1 MKGYNPSYSSAATG
15 TTNTSLSDSP
25 PSGGEVNWVTH
36 SPTMVTAVQN
46 QGQCGSCWS
55 FSASGCISSMRAIAG
70 YPLVDY
76 AEQQLVDCD
85 TTCNGCSGGLM
96 DNAFAY
102 TMSHPLET
110 SADYP
115 YTASVGTCKYEASK
129 GTGSISSYVNVPKN
143 NADALKNAL
152 ASKGPISVAVQASQP
167 A

>member
-1 MKGYNPSYSSAATG
+1 
-15 TTNTSLSDSP
+15 
-25 PSGGEVNWVTH
+25 
-36 SPTMVTAVQN
+36 MVTAVQN

-96 DNAFAY
+96 DNAFEY
-102 TMSHPLET
+102 TKTHPLET

-115 YTASVGTCKYEASK
+115 YEAAVGTCRYEASK
-129 GTGSISSYVNVPKN
+129 GTGAISGYVNVPKGDAN
-143 NADALKNAL
+143 ALKNA
-152 ASKGPISVAVQASQP
+152 I
-167 A
+167 